1 MQCPLSRLLLCSHR
15 RCCLKTG
22 RWADSS
28 ISLWALGFNR
38 LLPSG
43 SALLRPLVV
52 LVLAVALVSA
62 VDVRCLRWV
71 HHGGCYSLLYGWCSM
86 VVRERKGGALV
97 L

>member
-1 MQCPLSRLLLCSHR
+1 M
-15 RCCLKTG
+15 KTG

-71 HHGGCYSLLYGWCSM
+71 HHGGLLFLANFF
-86 VVRERKGGALV
+86 ALPKCPANM
-97 L
+97 